1 MKICIEDTA
10 QGSYTVTDETNEE
23 ASEANEESGGMMQGG
38 APMQAEQQPQGQQ
51 AASLQ
56 EALQLVVQMFKSQQG
71 GQKPSPFDQGFQQGL
86 NPPGQMQ

>member
-23 ASEANEESGGMMQGG
+23 ASEMPQASGEASQG
-38 APMQAEQQPQGQQ
+38 AMPMQAQPQPKGQS

-56 EALQLVVQMFKSQQG
+56 EALQLVVQLFKSQQG